1 MFISRSPLEM
11 ERRLDRF
18 ECVIVTRGGS
28 IAAGAGAM
36 IARAIANLIQ
46 IAQPSVFVDFDVSS
60 KLNQSLLN

>member
-1 MFISRSPLEM
+1 M

-28 IAAGAGAM
+28 IVAGAGAT
-36 IARAIANLIQ
+36 IARATANLIQ

-60 KLNQSLLN
+60 KLNQSL